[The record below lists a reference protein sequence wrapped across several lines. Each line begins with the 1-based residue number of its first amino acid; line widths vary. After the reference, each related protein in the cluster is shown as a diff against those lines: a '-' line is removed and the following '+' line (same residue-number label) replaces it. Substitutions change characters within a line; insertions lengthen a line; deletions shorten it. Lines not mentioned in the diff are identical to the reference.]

1 MEDASE
7 YTLTLAEVR
16 RMIGGEIKTAK
27 AYADSSPDHPD
38 HIPCYR
44 KRGPTGKRVYRYFR
58 PADVQA
64 WMQARTK

>member
-1 MEDASE
+1 MEDSSE
-7 YTLTLAEVR
+7 YTLTLAQVQ
-16 RMIGGEIKTAK
+16 RMIGGDISTAK
-27 AYADSSPDHPD
+27 AYADSDPGDPD